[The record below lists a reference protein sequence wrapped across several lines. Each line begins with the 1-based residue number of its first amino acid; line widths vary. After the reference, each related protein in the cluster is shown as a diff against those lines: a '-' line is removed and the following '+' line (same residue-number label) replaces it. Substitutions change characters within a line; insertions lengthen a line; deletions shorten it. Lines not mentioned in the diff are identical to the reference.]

1 MAHAAN
7 ASRTEAV
14 QYPWEGT
21 GDEIVVNLAIG
32 SLRDSLMKWL
42 TTERGVH
49 AETLLVSIGAIAG
62 FAAQTAALERMNKR
76 DVPLPAG
83 FDKTV
88 PREAFN
94 TYLRDA
100 GLILIGE
107 HQGWAA
113 LLPRGPDQRLSR
125 AAEDDGRSFADH
137 VGLTVPDIGEAV
149 AWFRDVM
156 GATAPLSF
164 GPIADPAGTLMHD
177 LLGVDPRAVI
187 DQITVLRIGH
197 SANIELFQYE
207 APDQRRTHPRNS
219 DWSGHHVAFYV
230 TDIDAA
236 VAYMESKGVEKFLG
250 PFPLTA
256 GPAAGQ
262 TINYF
267 KTPFGTYIEL
277 ISYPN
282 GMAYEGP
289 GVKPLWSPKQNGLR
303 SEVTTVPGLLGID
316 HVGITVPNVAAA
328 AAWFEHVLGGINPLT
343 FGPFSDPTG
352 DFMHQLVDVDPRAVV
367 EQIRMVRVGNGPGVE
382 LFQYTAPD
390 QDHTFRKNSDW
401 GGHHIAFY
409 VRHIEKAVSRPAGQG
424 SAEAVR
430 SLPRHGEAPPPGR
443 RSTTSRRRSAPTS
456 S

>member
-1 MAHAAN
+1 M
-7 ASRTEAV
+7 SSSVR
-14 QYPWEGT
+14 
-21 GDEIVVNLAIG
+21 GDRRDFLKKSATVVA
-32 SLRDSLMKWL
+32 
-42 TTERGVH
+42 
-49 AETLLVSIGAIAG
+49 GA
-62 FAAQTAALERMNKR
+62 AAL
-76 DVPLPAG
+76 PLLTAG
-83 FDKTV
+83 RAWADGIGKG
-88 PREAFN
+88 E
-94 TYLRDA
+94 L
-100 GLILIGE
+100 GLVG
-107 HQGWAA
+107 
-113 LLPRGPDQRLSR
+113 
-125 AAEDDGRSFADH
+125 ADH

-149 AWFRDVM
+149 DWFRDVM

-164 GPIADPAGTLMHD
+164 GPISDSQGTLMHD

-187 DQITVLRIGH
+187 DQITVLRIGR

-207 APDQRRTHPRNS
+207 APDQRQTHPRNS

-236 VAYMESKGVEKFLG
+236 VAYMEAKGVQKFLG

-282 GMAYEGP
+282 GMAYQAP
-289 GVKPLWSPKQNGLR
+289 GVKPLWSPKLNGPH
-303 SEVTTVPGLLGID
+303 SVDTTVPGLLGID
-316 HVGITVPNVAAA
+316 HVGITVPNVVAAA
-328 AAWFEHVLGGINPLT
+328 SWFEDVLGGINPLT

-367 EQIRMVRVGNGPGVE
+367 DQIRMVRAANGPGIE
-382 LFQYTAPD
+382 LFQYAAPD

-409 VRHIEKAVSRPAGQG
+409 VRHIDKAVEYLQTKGAQKRFGPFAVTAGPAAGQTINYFQTPFG
-424 SAEAVR
+424 TDIELISYPNGMAYQATAPIP
-430 SLPRHGEAPPPGR
+430 LWDPRDNHP
-443 RSTTSRRRSAPTS
+443 
-456 S
+456 